1 MEKRGIPYYI
11 NWAITGKCNLNC
23 IHCRGMESKDLTTKE
38 AKKLIDE
45 IKGLNPQFLTIDGG
59 EPLMREDLFSLLKY
73 ATEKEIKTYVI
84 TNGMFLTEEVVKRL
98 KKMEIKVMVSLDSV
112 VATKYNRIRRGG
124 DFERV
129 VKGIKTC
136 SEHNILDAVNM
147 VLMKINYS
155 EIPAMIEF
163 AEQVK
168 AKQVVFIGLKQTE
181 NHLYQKLVLNS
192 SEWKEAISLIAKTPS
207 KIDIFVDEPF
217 FWPAVKEFKL
227 SPVMKRDR
235 GESGIR
241 IQEDN
246 SCIFGKY
253 LFIQPNGDVQPC
265 TFAPIVF
272 GNIKRISL
280 SKIWDDMQ
288 DSELLQKINEPS
300 VRRGHCK
307 NCKYFAECK
316 GCRSRIYA
324 LTNDWFQS
332 DPICPLRE
340 KKKSE
345 T

>member
-1 MEKRGIPYYI
+1 MREREKPYYI

-45 IKGLNPQFLTIDGG
+45 IKELNPQFLTIDGG

-84 TNGMFLTEEVVKRL
+84 TNGMFLTEEIVKRL
-98 KKMEIKVMVSLDSV
+98 KKIKVKVMVSLDSV
-112 VATKYNRIRRGG
+112 VATKYNQIRRGG

-129 VKGIKTC
+129 VKGIKIC
-136 SEHNILDAVNM
+136 GEYNILNAVNM

-168 AKQVVFIGLKQTE
+168 AKQVIFIGLKQTE

-192 SEWKEAISLIAKTPS
+192 SEWKEAIELIAKTLS

-217 FWPAVKEFKL
+217 FWPVIKEFKL
-227 SPVMKRDR
+227 SSSMKRDR

-241 IQEDN
+241 IQEDS

-288 DSELLQKINEPS
+288 DSELLQKINDPS
-300 VRRGHCK
+300 LKKGHCK
-307 NCKYFAECK
+307 NCKYFTECK
-316 GCRSRIYA
+316 GCRSRTYA

-332 DPICPLRE
+332 DPICRIRG
-340 KKKSE
+340 E